1 MGTQKSRIQKTYEI
15 DVGADKIE
23 IDIFESNRQF
33 DWLEYS
39 LVYDKNEQH
48 ATIYDSYNLEL
59 AAKTKKSIRLSNF
72 TDIYSLTNEKKYNID
87 NLIQKHLL
95 YKQLV
100 AWSCDGSN
108 VAPLTD
114 YMNNLIY
121 QELID
126 EDDYND
132 AKSDKKVYFDLR
144 ASSGYTN
151 ETERLQRNQSK
162 ISVSIQLKTAVTK
175 NLG

>member
-1 MGTQKSRIQKTYEI
+1 M
-15 DVGADKIE
+15 
-23 IDIFESNRQF
+23 
-33 DWLEYS
+33 
-39 LVYDKNEQH
+39 
-48 ATIYDSYNLEL
+48 EL

-100 AWSCDGSN
+100 AWSCDGSS

-114 YMNNLIY
+114 YMNNPIY